1 MRIMLDTNVLISAI
15 LFRSE
20 NLSRLIEKVVEEYT
34 LVLSTYVVDE
44 LKTVVDRK
52 FPSKMI
58 AIERFLTALS
68 YELAYSPENYDGTPL
83 FEIRDDKDYMVLHT
97 AIIADVDILITGDKD
112 FKDIEIER
120 PEIVTP
126 KEFLDKY

>member
-20 NLSRLIEKVVEEYT
+20 NLSRLIEKVVEDHT

-44 LKTVVDRK
+44 LTSVVDRK

-58 AIERFLTALS
+58 AIEKFLTALS
-68 YELAYSPENYDGTPL
+68 YEFAYSPENYDGTPL
-83 FEIRDDKDYMVLHT
+83 FEIRDCKDYMVLHT
-97 AIIADVDILITGDKD
+97 AIITDVDILITGDKD

-120 PEIVTP
+120 PEILTP